1 VSAGAVAP
9 GGQGE
14 GSATPAPEP
23 LASEVPP
30 DATAVTTSDDSS
42 DDSKSSRAGSI
53 VLGLLAGCLAFGAAL
68 LVRRG
73 WMRWRYG
80 L

>member
-1 VSAGAVAP
+1 VPGVSAGAVVP
-9 GGQGE
+9 EGEGE
-14 GSATPAPEP
+14 GSDAAAPEP
-23 LASEVPP
+23 LASEAPP
-30 DATAVTTSDDSS
+30 DSTQTTTRE
-42 DDSKSSRAGSI
+42 DSKGSRAGSI

-68 LVRRG
+68 LARRG